1 MKELDN
7 AGGLLSRECPIRF
20 IITKQALQEGWDCAF
35 AYVLAILTNPR
46 SKSALTQLVGRI
58 LRQPYA
64 RKTGVSWLDESY
76 VFAFRRPGAE
86 LLREIRRGFGKEGL
100 GDMEGRLLMEAEDA
114 APDAGT
120 VASRRR
126 KKYEKSARDL
136 VLPAFVVRDGGGWR
150 LVHYEADIL
159 SRVPWDEVDLS
170 PLAGLQLGA
179 PATGDVDI
187 RADLEGESFSAP
199 LEGDPHGGEINYL
212 FAARH
217 LLDAAPNPWRGSA
230 IARRVFGALLEKH
243 PRTLVTANYV
253 HILEETGKRLEAE
266 RDRLAER
273 VFRELLEGGAMRFLV
288 VTDKLQGTRLPRT
301 ITAAREKQANRT
313 DGAPFQRTLFDRV
326 GESELNGLE
335 HKVATY
341 LDQQERLFFWYRN
354 RARKDY
360 FVQGWKRRRIFADFV
375 VTLRADE
382 PEPEDPYH
390 QVFVLETKGPHLREA
405 ADTAYKRSVF
415 DLCSEHAQKTDW
427 AAFVPAM
434 RNRVLRYEIV
444 DEEEWQQRLNT
455 LLAD

>member
-1 MKELDN
+1 M
-7 AGGLLSRECPIRF
+7 
-20 IITKQALQEGWDCAF
+20 
-35 AYVLAILTNPR
+35 
-46 SKSALTQLVGRI
+46 
-58 LRQPYA
+58 
-64 RKTGVSWLDESY
+64 
-76 VFAFRRPGAE
+76 
-86 LLREIRRGFGKEGL
+86 
-100 GDMEGRLLMEAEDA
+100 
-114 APDAGT
+114 
-120 VASRRR
+120 
-126 KKYEKSARDL
+126 
-136 VLPAFVVRDGGGWR
+136 
-150 LVHYEADIL
+150 
-159 SRVPWDEVDLS
+159 
-170 PLAGLQLGA
+170 
-179 PATGDVDI
+179 
-187 RADLEGESFSAP
+187 
-199 LEGDPHGGEINYL
+199 
-212 FAARH
+212 
-217 LLDAAPNPWRGSA
+217 
-230 IARRVFGALLEKH
+230 H

-273 VFRELLEGGAMRFLV
+273 VFRDLLDSGAMRFLV

-301 ITAAREKQANRT
+301 ITAAKEKQASRT

-360 FVQGWKRRRIFADFV
+360 FVQGWKRRRIFADFI

-390 QVFVLETKGPHLREA
+390 QVFVLETKGPHLQEA

-415 DLCSEHAQKTDW
+415 DLCSENAQKTDW

-444 DEEEWQQRLNT
+444 DEEEWQQRLNA
-455 LLAD
+455 LLAE